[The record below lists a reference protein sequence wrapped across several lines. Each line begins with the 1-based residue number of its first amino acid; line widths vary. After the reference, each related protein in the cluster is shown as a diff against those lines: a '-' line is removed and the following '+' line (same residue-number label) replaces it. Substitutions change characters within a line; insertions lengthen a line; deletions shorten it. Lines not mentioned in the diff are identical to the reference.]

1 MSLYNL
7 PGRKVRSSARFSA
20 SGFCSMSSAVVVAL
34 MLLAPAPLAAHE
46 GHDHGPVLAPLPVT
60 VQPRAGATADEFEAV
75 AILVGATAAQR
86 ELMIIVDSFATNVPV
101 GSPTIISGVTTPS
114 TDSVVTVTVGALELK
129 AQPTA
134 DGTYRVAWPAALGA
148 GKHDLVIA
156 VQAGATSDLLL
167 ATLEVP
173 PVAVG
178 VSSAVAKPSLLD
190 RLRGRS
196 ANASPNPAVPVPQPT
211 FAVTGDAPRRLA
223 DGSVFVPKPTQRLLD
238 VRTELVR
245 EALHRPS
252 QTLVGRVIANPN
264 RSGHVQSS
272 TGGRITPPKTGL
284 PKLGQTV
291 KVGDVLAYVS
301 PAFQAIDSAN
311 VAQTAGDLEQQ
322 IELARAKHERAQRLL
337 ASNVGTRVQAEE
349 AELVF
354 RSLER
359 RRATLTTSQ
368 LKAEPLVAPVD
379 GVISA
384 ARAVPGQVVA
394 PQDILFEIIDVRS
407 LWVEALVFDATASQT
422 FEQPVASTQS
432 GTSLPLTFV
441 GRSRSLRQQSA
452 VLHFEIATPPAS
464 LDVGTPVTVHA
475 QAGEAISGIVL
486 PKSAVVRS
494 ANGEDIVW
502 RHTDPER
509 FVPAPVRISPFDGAR
524 VLVQAGLG
532 QGQRIVVQGAEL
544 ISQVR

>member
-1 MSLYNL
+1 MLQSNL
-7 PGRKVRSSARFSA
+7 SDRHVRQTAHVYVRHHSTAYSAI
-20 SGFCSMSSAVVVAL
+20 AL
-34 MLLAPAPLAAHE
+34 LVGMTLALAPVRLAAHE

-60 VQPRAGATADEFEAV
+60 IQPRATATADEFEAV
-75 AILVGATAAQR
+75 AVLLGQADQR
-86 ELMIIVDSFATNVPV
+86 ELLIIVDRYATNAPV
-101 GSPTIISGVTTPS
+101 GLPVPDGGVPAPAT
-114 TDSVVTVTVGALELK
+114 VVSVTVGALELTML
-129 AQPTA
+129 PSA
-134 DGTYRVAWPAALGA
+134 DCTFRVAWPARLAA
-148 GKHDLVIA
+148 GRHDLVLA
-156 VQAGATSDLLL
+156 VQAGDTSDLLL
-167 ATLEVP
+167 ATLDVP
-173 PVAVG
+173 PNTG
-178 VSSAVAKPSLLD
+178 GITGSTAKPGLLD
-190 RLRGRS
+190 RLRGK
-196 ANASPNPAVPVPQPT
+196 AAIATTDPAVAGSQPRSV
-211 FAVTGDAPRRLA
+211 VTGDAPRRLA
-223 DGSVFVPKPTQRLLD
+223 DGSAFVPKPTQRLLD

-245 EALHRPS
+245 DAPHRPS

-272 TGGRITPPKTGL
+272 TGGRLSSPKSGL
-284 PKLGQTV
+284 PRLGQMV
-291 KVGDVLAYVS
+291 KAGDVLAHVS

-322 IELARAKHERAQRLL
+322 IELARAKYERAQRLL

-368 LKAEPLVAPVD
+368 SKSEPLFAPVD

-394 PQDILFEIIDVRS
+394 PQDILFEIIDTGS
-407 LWVEALVFDATASQT
+407 LWVEALVFDATAAQT
-422 FEQPVASTQS
+422 FEQPVASTQN
-432 GTSLPLTFV
+432 GVSLPLSFV

-452 VLHFEIATPPAS
+452 VVHFEITAPPAS

-475 QAGEAISGIVL
+475 QAGEAVAGIVL

-509 FVPAPVRISPFDGAR
+509 FMPTPVRISPFDGSR
-524 VLVQAGLG
+524 VLVQAGLS

>member
-1 MSLYNL
+1 MFVLSSPDRRVRERLRFAML
-7 PGRKVRSSARFSA
+7 RVLLMTLLLLVPGQLK
-20 SGFCSMSSAVVVAL
+20 
-34 MLLAPAPLAAHE
+34 AHE
-46 GHDHGPVLAPLPVT
+46 GHDHGPVLAPLPVS
-60 VQPRAGATADEFEAV
+60 VQPRASATADEFEAV
-75 AILVGATAAQR
+75 AILTGVTAGQR
-86 ELMIIVDSFATNVPV
+86 ELLIIIDRFATNGPV
-101 GSPTIISGVTTPS
+101 GLPNP
-114 TDSVVTVTVGALELK
+114 VVGAPAAANTVIVTVGPLDLK
-129 AQPTA
+129 AQPAA
-134 DGTYRVAWPAALGA
+134 DGTFRVAWPAALAA

-156 VQAGATSDLLL
+156 VQAGDTSDLLL
-167 ATLEVP
+167 ATLDVP
-173 PVAVG
+173 PLPPGSVTRSPG
-178 VSSAVAKPSLLD
+178 RPSLLD

-196 ANASPNPAVPVPQPT
+196 AIASADPAVGVPQPMS
-211 FAVTGDAPRRLA
+211 AVTGDAPRRLA
-223 DGSVFVPKPTQRLLD
+223 DGSAFVPKPTQRLLD

-245 EALHRPS
+245 EAPHRPS
-252 QTLVGRVIANPN
+252 QTLVGRVIADPN

-272 TGGRITPPKTGL
+272 TGGRLTPPTSGL
-284 PKLGQTV
+284 PRLGQAV
-291 KVGDVLAYVS
+291 KAGDVLAYVS

-349 AELVF
+349 AELLF

-359 RRATLTTSQ
+359 RRAALTTSQ
-368 LKAEPLVAPVD
+368 SKAEPLVAPVD

-384 ARAVPGQVVA
+384 TRAVPGQVVA
-394 PQDILFEIIDVRS
+394 PQDILFEIIDTRS
-407 LWVEALVFDATASQT
+407 LWVEALVFDAAASQT
-422 FEQPVASTQS
+422 FEQPVASTQN
-432 GTSLPLTFV
+432 GVSLPLTFV

-452 VLHFEIATPPAS
+452 VLHFEIVTPPAA

-475 QAGEAISGIVL
+475 QAGEVISGIVL

-509 FVPAPVRISPFDGAR
+509 FVPTPVRISPFDGAR

>member
-1 MSLYNL
+1 MFRYNL
-7 PGRKVRSSARFSA
+7 PGRKVRSSARFGA
-20 SGFCSMSSAVVVAL
+20 SGLCWKATAL
-34 MLLAPAPLAAHE
+34 AASLLVLVPGQLAAHE
-46 GHDHGPVLAPLPVT
+46 GHDHGPLLAPLPVT
-60 VQPRAGATADEFEAV
+60 VQPRASATADEFEAV
-75 AILVGATAAQR
+75 AILVGAAAAPR
-86 ELMIIVDSFATNVPV
+86 ELMIIVDRFATNVAV
-101 GSPTIISGVTTPS
+101 GLPTVVSGVPTPS
-114 TDSVVTVTVGALELK
+114 TDSAVRVTVGSLELK

-134 DGTYRVAWPAALGA
+134 DGTYRMAWPVTLAA
-148 GKHDLVIA
+148 GKHDLIIA
-156 VQAGATSDLLL
+156 VQAGTTTDLLL
-167 ATLEVP
+167 TTLEVP
-173 PVAVG
+173 VVPGG
-178 VSSAVAKPSLLD
+178 VSVSVARPSLLD

-196 ANASPNPAVPVPQPT
+196 ANASANPAGPQPT
-211 FAVTGDAPRRLA
+211 FAMTGDAPRRLS

-284 PKLGQTV
+284 PKLGQAV

-394 PQDILFEIIDVRS
+394 PQDILFEIIDARS
-407 LWVEALVFDATASQT
+407 LWIEALVFDATASQT

-432 GTSLPLTFV
+432 GASLPLTFV

-509 FVPAPVRISPFDGAR
+509 FVPTPVRISPFDGAR